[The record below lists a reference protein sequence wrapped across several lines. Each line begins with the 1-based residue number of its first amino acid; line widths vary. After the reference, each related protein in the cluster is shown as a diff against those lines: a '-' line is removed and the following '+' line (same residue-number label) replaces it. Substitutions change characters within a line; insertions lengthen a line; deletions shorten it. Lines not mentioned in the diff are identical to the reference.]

1 MSSNYMNLLNQVS
14 PQLKKHLRTI
24 ENVSNKIINR
34 LWSKTFNK
42 VCLKENIWPTYTHI
56 KKDKRKNSVNVF
68 IVCKNRHLKEERS

>member
-1 MSSNYMNLLNQVS
+1 MNSNYMNLLNQVS

-42 VCLKENIWPTYTHI
+42 VCLKENIWPSYT
-56 KKDKRKNSVNVF
+56 R
-68 IVCKNRHLKEERS
+68 L

>member
-1 MSSNYMNLLNQVS
+1 MNSNYMNLLNLVS

-42 VCLKENIWPTYTHI
+42 VCLKENIWPSYTQYI
-56 KKDKRKNSVNVF
+56 NF
-68 IVCKNRHLKEERS
+68 

>member
-1 MSSNYMNLLNQVS
+1 MNSNYMNLLNLVS

-42 VCLKENIWPTYTHI
+42 VCLK
-56 KKDKRKNSVNVF
+56 VNV
-68 IVCKNRHLKEERS
+68 K